1 MQVVGLLVDS
11 QGQKFE
17 GHLPTFLTLLS
28 KCLQVQHDYSDTKDG
43 EVPVSMATDKT
54 GVAMGTDNEV
64 TMTTET
70 VGDRDVVANCLSVN
84 ETSDEVINEEEFTH
98 NQDETENETTAADEC
113 VLDHFLFRVVQ
124 VLCKVFT
131 SCPVLRS
138 STYRTTINCILGKE
152 LVHLTWLKL

>member
-28 KCLQVQHDYSDTKDG
+28 ECLQVQHEYSDTKDG
-43 EVPVSMATDKT
+43 EVPVSMA
-54 GVAMGTDNEV
+54 TDNEV

-70 VGDRDVVANCLSVN
+70 VGDRDVVANGLSVN
-84 ETSDEVINEEEFTH
+84 ETGDEVINEEEFTH

-138 STYRTTINCILGKE
+138 SVHRTTINCILGKE
-152 LVHLTWLKL
+152 LIHLTWLEL